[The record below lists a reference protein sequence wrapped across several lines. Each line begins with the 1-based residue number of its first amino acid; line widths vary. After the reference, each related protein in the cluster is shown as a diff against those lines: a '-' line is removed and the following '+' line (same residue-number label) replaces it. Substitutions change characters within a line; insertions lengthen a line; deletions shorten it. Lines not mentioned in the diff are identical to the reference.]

1 MREDFEHY
9 IPVGG
14 DGSAAEPDSSSF
26 FMIRALLS
34 SRVDVGLPAD
44 GGVDEQNVNI
54 YITHLLCSYI
64 EPEYHMRVAK
74 YLSAYDSTVFDRV
87 RHSTSNRLKYT
98 VYKSNAD
105 HLLLSIGVFQNAT
118 GRRPN
123 ALPAAF
129 HWGEEVHV
137 GRGKTYYDFAS
148 TYSQSVFGRSNA
160 VTDVLGKLSARFE
173 DYVKILSHMRGEYL
187 NFVERLSEGEVYHLQ
202 RGATSEGV
210 RTLRDEFL
218 DAYSEWRRTPT
229 PDLRASLED
238 IAARLA
244 RQDPTFKFTLPQ

>member
-1 MREDFEHY
+1 MRDDFEHY

-14 DGSAAEPDSSSF
+14 DGSAAEPDSRAF

-64 EPEYHMRVAK
+64 EPVYQMRVAK
-74 YLSAYDSTVFDRV
+74 YLSAYDSSVFDRV

-105 HLLLSIGVFQNAT
+105 HLLLSIGVFQNAK
-118 GRRPN
+118 GRRPDS
-123 ALPAAF
+123 LPATSRWDDEAY
-129 HWGEEVHV
+129 V
-137 GRGKTYYDFAS
+137 GRGKAYYDFAS
-148 TYSQSVFGRSNA
+148 TYSQSVFGRSNG
-160 VTDVLGKLSARFE
+160 VTDVLGTLSANFE
-173 DYVKILSHMRGEYL
+173 SYVKILSHMRGEYL
-187 NFVERLSEGEVYHLQ
+187 NFVERLSDGEIYHLQ
-202 RGATSEGV
+202 HGATAEGV

-218 DAYSEWRRTPT
+218 DAYSEWRRSPT
-229 PDLRASLED
+229 PDLRTRLED

-244 RQDPTFKFTLPQ
+244 RQDPSFTFTLPQ